1 MSTRWNI
8 IIDVAGAG
16 LAADPPHPL
25 EAELP
30 SPEQLDSTILRAIVS
45 ILSSAKKHKETH
57 LLGQITTILTEVHI
71 TPVLNLDLFM

>member
-1 MSTRWNI
+1 MSTRLNI
-8 IIDVAGAG
+8 IIDVAGAD
-16 LAADPPHPL
+16 LAADLPHPL

-30 SPEQLDSTILRAIVS
+30 SPEQLDSTILRAIIS

-57 LLGQITTILTEVHI
+57 LLGRITTILTEVHI